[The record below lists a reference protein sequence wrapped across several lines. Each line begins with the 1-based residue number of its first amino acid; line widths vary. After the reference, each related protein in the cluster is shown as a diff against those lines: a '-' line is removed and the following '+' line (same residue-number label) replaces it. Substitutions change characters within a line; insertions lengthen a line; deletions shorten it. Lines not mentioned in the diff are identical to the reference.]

1 VYQIEDRPSL
11 DLIYVTMKKTKPWRN
26 MNPLTLLADMQQT
39 YIDNSQMTV
48 SSTPVSPAFFMSMLL
63 IGLLVIVVTYLI
75 RSYFLG
81 RVFKKAGVESWKAWV
96 PIYNY
101 WILNELGDQKGFWA
115 VLSLVPVLNIV
126 AVVYMYI
133 AMYNIGLKFGKDS
146 LFVLFAIFLP
156 LVWVILLAIDSSKWN
171 QPAFVQPP
179 PLAVPVA
186 PVAPNENI
194 PPTL

>member
-1 VYQIEDRPSL
+1 
-11 DLIYVTMKKTKPWRN
+11 

-171 QPAFVQPP
+171 QPAFVQSP